1 MHLDESLC
9 KRKSKTRAFLMW
21 EQSKTL
27 FVAIN
32 IPGGSNND
40 ADIWYK
46 TPTMTAAQ
54 AEETADRTT
63 ADLDWLDGA
72 FARATADGARAI
84 VIQTQA
90 DMWDLDGNPP
100 GHIANYIVFIDRI
113 AQGSK
118 AFGKPVLLLNGDSHH
133 YRSDNPLVSGALCF
147 TEASIP
153 GAPDV
158 SCADDAYTNQ
168 APNLAGGKSY
178 NVPNFHRIV
187 VHGSTFP
194 LEWLKLTVDPRANAA
209 LTATTFGPFR
219 WQRMIQQ

>member
-1 MHLDESLC
+1 M
-9 KRKSKTRAFLMW
+9 
-21 EQSKTL
+21 
-27 FVAIN
+27 
-32 IPGGSNND
+32 
-40 ADIWYK
+40 
-46 TPTMTAAQ
+46 
-54 AEETADRTT
+54 
-63 ADLDWLDGA
+63 
-72 FARATADGARAI
+72 
-84 VIQTQA
+84 IQTQA
-90 DMWDLDGNPP
+90 DMWDLDGNLP